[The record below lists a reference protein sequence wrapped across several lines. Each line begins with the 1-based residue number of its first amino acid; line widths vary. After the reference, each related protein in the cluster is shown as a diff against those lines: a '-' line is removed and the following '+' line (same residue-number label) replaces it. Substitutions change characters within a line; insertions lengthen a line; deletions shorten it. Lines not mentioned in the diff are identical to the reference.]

1 MRQVNIGTIL
11 PRQCYPIEGQII
23 LKDKETDAIYAIGVC
38 QLNWDDDTIDTK
50 YDLINV
56 YPKLQSDNMLHIG
69 ADRFPIICR
78 YELVARKQLVTG
90 DVKTNNLSISGIAKI
105 NGGLQCTMCCPNAEL
120 TATLT
125 PLFDVMCN
133 ENTLCK
139 ICVW

>member
-50 YDLINV
+50 YDLGNV
-56 YPKLQSDNMLHIG
+56 YPKLQSDNMLYIG
-69 ADRFPIICR
+69 ADRFPNICR
-78 YELVARKQLVTG
+78 YELVARKQSVMEN
-90 DVKTNNLSISGIAKI
+90 VETNNIAISGIAKI
-105 NGGLQCTMCCPNAEL
+105 NGGLQCTMCYPDVEL

>member
-1 MRQVNIGTIL
+1 MRQVNIGTVL

-23 LKDKETDAIYAIGVC
+23 LKDKETDAIYAIGEC

-56 YPKLQSDNMLHIG
+56 FPKSQRTE
-69 ADRFPIICR
+69 RFPRICK
-78 YELVARKQLVTG
+78 YELVARKQLETG

-105 NGGLQCTMCCPNAEL
+105 NGGLQCTMCYPDAEL

-133 ENTLCK
+133 EDTLCK